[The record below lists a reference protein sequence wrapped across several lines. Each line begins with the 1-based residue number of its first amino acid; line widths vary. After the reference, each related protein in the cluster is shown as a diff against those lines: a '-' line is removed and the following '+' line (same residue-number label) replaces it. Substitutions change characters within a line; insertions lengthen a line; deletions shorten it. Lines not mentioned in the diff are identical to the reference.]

1 MFLSTVT
8 TGLVTV
14 AVGVMSEEEPEPPPH
29 EDSSTI
35 TKSEQKYFIVSLL
48 RDGLGFLCVLQPVFC
63 VEYMPFYDSCL
74 IAGR

>member
-8 TGLVTV
+8 TGLVIV
-14 AVGVMSEEEPEPPPH
+14 AVGAMSEEEPEPPPH
-29 EDSSTI
+29 EDSRTI
-35 TKSEQKYFIVSLL
+35 TSSEQKYFIVFLSS
-48 RDGLGFLCVLQPVFC
+48 DGLGFLCVLKPVFC